1 MASHGVEPMASR
13 PQPDLRPTALV
24 VPKSPGDRRITA
36 APVEVVCAWASP
48 ATGMTAGGA
57 VTGSA
62 VAGTGAAVAV
72 TGAAVVA
79 AGSAGARAPRLAAA
93 RTRGEDMP
101 ISLRRRPVT
110 DYDPG

>member
-48 ATGMTAGGA
+48 ATGMTAGVA

-62 VAGTGAAVAV
+62 VAV
-72 TGAAVVA
+72 TGSAVVA

-101 ISLRRRPVT
+101 ISLRRR
-110 DYDPG
+110 